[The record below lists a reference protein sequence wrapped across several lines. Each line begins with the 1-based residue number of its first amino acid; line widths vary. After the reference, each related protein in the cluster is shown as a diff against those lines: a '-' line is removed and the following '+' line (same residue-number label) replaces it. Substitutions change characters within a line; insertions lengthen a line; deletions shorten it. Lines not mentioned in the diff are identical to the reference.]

1 MNNKYDITGSRQPPV
16 PVAGT
21 AVKMMSLFNDELV
34 HTHTARGKEVG
45 EWKQNGPKRQLLFE

>member
-16 PVAGT
+16 PAATV

-34 HTHTARGKEVG
+34 HTHTARGKEV
-45 EWKQNGPKRQLLFE
+45 EPLPRR